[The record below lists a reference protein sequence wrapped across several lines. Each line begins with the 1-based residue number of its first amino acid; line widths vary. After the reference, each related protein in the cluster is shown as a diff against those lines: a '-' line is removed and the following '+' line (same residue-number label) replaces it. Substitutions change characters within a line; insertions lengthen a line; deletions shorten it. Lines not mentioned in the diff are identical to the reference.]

1 MRACQ
6 TKSVVGEYATG
17 NTTRGIRNW
26 AYDANPTTF
35 GDIGYDLTG
44 PEVHADGE
52 IWTATLWELRK
63 KLVAQYGQAEGSE
76 VAARLVTDA
85 MPLSAPDPSFLDMR
99 DAILT
104 ADADR
109 YHGDNTDT
117 VWSVFAHRG
126 AGASAS
132 SATGDDTEPRPAF
145 DHASDSRNGTLVGT
159 VVNASTGAPVKNAK
173 VIVGEFEARVS
184 PLVRTSAPAASAPG
198 WRAAATTCSSRHP
211 ASASRRFK
219 DVAVTAGQDH
229 LGQALGRA
237 QPGLARRPVPPS

>member
-1 MRACQ
+1 M
-6 TKSVVGEYATG
+6 
-17 NTTRGIRNW
+17 
-26 AYDANPTTF
+26 
-35 GDIGYDLTG
+35 
-44 PEVHADGE
+44 HADGE

-63 KLVAQYGQAEGSE
+63 KLVAQYGQAKGSE

-132 SATGDDTEPRPAF
+132 SPPVTTP
-145 DHASDSRNGTLVGT
+145 SR
-159 VVNASTGAPVKNAK
+159 
-173 VIVGEFEARVS
+173 S
-184 PLVRTSAPAASAPG
+184 PLRPRVGLAQ
-198 WRAAATTCSSRHP
+198 RHP
-211 ASASRRFK
+211 GRHRRQRL
-219 DVAVTAGQDH
+219 DRRTGQ
-229 LGQALGRA
+229 RT
-237 QPGLARRPVPPS
+237 PR